1 MAKKQT
7 TVKKTNGGN
16 GIFKAVVLGPAIL
29 IIVVVSLYCGW
40 WGVSKLFYTIHGWT
54 SATVI
59 PWIAANWY
67 VVLIAWALI
76 VLASVVFY
84 YVSSGKKFKPM
95 KDPDDIYF
103 NE

>member
-7 TVKKTNGGN
+7 VKKTNNGN
-16 GIFKAVVLGPAIL
+16 SGIVKAVILGPAIL
-29 IIVVVSLYCGW
+29 IIAVVALYCGW

-54 SATVI
+54 AATVF

-67 VVLIAWALI
+67 IVLIAWALI

-84 YVSSGKKFKPM
+84 YITSAKKFKP
-95 KDPDDIYF
+95 KLSEDDYD
-103 NE
+103 N